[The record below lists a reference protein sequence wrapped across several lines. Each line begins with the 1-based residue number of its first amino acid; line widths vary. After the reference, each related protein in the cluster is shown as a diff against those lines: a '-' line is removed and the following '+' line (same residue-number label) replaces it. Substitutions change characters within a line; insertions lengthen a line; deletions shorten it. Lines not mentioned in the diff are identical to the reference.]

1 MRIPSTR
8 IRNKLKSDQAAFGVT
23 LQMPSPDEVEIAG
36 HAGLDYI
43 WIDAEHGT
51 MDLGDINVMV
61 RAADAVG
68 IDSIVRVP
76 DQTPSFVQRVLDTG
90 ATGILVPHMRTP
102 EDARAIVAAATY
114 APPGIR
120 GACPTIRAFGH
131 MSANWAE
138 DLSRARKDVLVFGL
152 IEDIE
157 GVENIEAIAAAGL
170 DAVMFGPFDLAV
182 TLGLDGNVQHPKI
195 VEAAIVGVPD
205 KKWGETVKAV
215 VVVKKGESLSE
226 AEVIDHCRQY
236 LSSYKKPTSVAFLD
250 ALPKTQFGGKVLKR
264 ELRERFSKKD

>member
-76 DQTPSFVQRVLDTG
+76 DQTPSFIQRVLDTG

-182 TLGLDGNVQHPKI
+182 ALGLDGNVKHPKI
-195 VEAAIVGVPD
+195 VEMGARVRRAAVAAGIQCFALLGWD
-205 KKWGETVKAV
+205 AGTL
-215 VVVKKGESLSE
+215 ESLAAEGVRIFNIGGDKGGLFVYLRDAKRKADE
-226 AEVIDHCRQY
+226 AFAQW
-236 LSSYKKPTSVAFLD
+236 
-250 ALPKTQFGGKVLKR
+250 KV
-264 ELRERFSKKD
+264 SA